1 MYLYISTK
9 AGDPVI
15 HRITTDE
22 DIDGGAGEEAL
33 IEETAGV
40 EPEPYPAEPLAA
52 VENMEASALEA
63 EADVSGLALLAA
75 VVAEDEEPEPCP
87 DEPLAAEGASATEPV
102 EASASRPEP
111 VIAKESEA
119 ARPEPVI
126 AEESGPS
133 GPDPVIA
140 EESCRSRPEPVI
152 AEESCRSRPE
162 PVIAE
167 ESGPS
172 RPEPVIAEE
181 SGPSR
186 PESKVES
193 GRTLSVRAVARPL
206 VTLEEKLAM
215 SRAKLRAQLLNLCRD
230 MMCAMMFFIT

>member
-63 EADVSGLALLAA
+63 EADVSGLVLLAA

-152 AEESCRSRPE
+152 AEES
-162 PVIAE
+162 
-167 ESGPS
+167 GPS

-206 VTLEEKLAM
+206 VTLEENLAM

>member
-152 AEESCRSRPE
+152 AEES
-162 PVIAE
+162 
-167 ESGPS
+167 GPS
-172 RPEPVIAEE
+172 RPK
-181 SGPSR
+181 
-186 PESKVES
+186 SKVES